1 MWKRLRVLAVLLA
14 AAGLCALLPIG
25 PWWFELLR
33 HYLVQIAACSWMAM
47 VVFLFLRERKWAA
60 PFLVLGIWQTWFV
73 LASLQGPEHLEAREG
88 DLKLLSANVLTS
100 NADPRPLLDLVA
112 AEQPDLLLLLEVSE
126 GWLEKLAPLHAQ
138 FPHRLDHPRGDN
150 FGISV
155 WSRIPMDAAA
165 VWIGGEEIPS
175 IVASIHGDHAFTLFA
190 IHPLPPARKRM
201 ARSRDRQLNAIA
213 ERVRKTEGPVLV
225 AGDANAT
232 PWSEPML
239 RFREQTGL
247 RTART
252 SLVATWPTSAPPLGI
267 QIDQVLVS
275 GGLEVV
281 SCIRGVDIG
290 SDHWPLVTRF
300 RRSR

>member
-1 MWKRLRVLAVLLA
+1 VKRLRVLAVLLA

-25 PWWFELLR
+25 PWWFELPR
-33 HYLVQIAACSWMAM
+33 HYLVQIAVCSWVAM
-47 VVFLFLRERKWAA
+47 VVFLLLRERRWAV
-60 PFLVLGIWQTWFV
+60 PFLVLGIGQTWLVF
-73 LASLQGPEHLEAREG
+73 AALQGPEHVEVRDG

-100 NADPRPLLDLVA
+100 NPDAQPLLDLVA
-112 AEQPDLLLLLEVSE
+112 SEQPDFLLLLEVNQ
-126 GWLEKLAPLHAQ
+126 GWLQKLASLHAQ

-150 FGISV
+150 FGISL
-155 WSRIPMDAAA
+155 WSRLPMDASAA
-165 VWIGGEEIPS
+165 WLGDEEIPS
-175 IVASIHGDHAFTLFA
+175 IVASIHGDQAFTLFA

-213 ERVRKTEGPVLV
+213 ERVLTTAGPVLV

-232 PWSEPML
+232 PWSGPMF

-252 SLVATWPTSAPPLGI
+252 SLIATWPTSAPPLGI

-275 GGLEVV
+275 EGLDVV
-281 SCIRGVDIG
+281 SCTRGADIG
-290 SDHWPLVTRF
+290 SDHWPLVTSF